1 MDKKAIIFGVIGIA
15 VLLYI
20 VKKLQP
26 GETQT
31 ITQMVPV
38 GSINNT
44 SNVDAHALYDTNK
57 TQAFLGVLE
66 LGKADLAARVQ
77 AQNIATQVP
86 LENVRK
92 DVALASFDRDLQLGG
107 LSSKTAIQLAQLQSD
122 SELQAARIA
131 RESASDLL
139 QAQIKARAAEI
150 ESATS
155 AINSAS
161 ITYRNQSLERQGT
174 ILNALTTLYTGQ
186 APYNYQSAFGGTR
199 PPSIL
204 QQLFPGGIGSTIK
217 DVFSFF

>member
-1 MDKKAIIFGVIGIA
+1 MDKKAIIFGVIGIV

-38 GSINNT
+38 GSVNNA

-150 ESATS
+150 ESATN
-155 AINSAS
+155 AINSAG